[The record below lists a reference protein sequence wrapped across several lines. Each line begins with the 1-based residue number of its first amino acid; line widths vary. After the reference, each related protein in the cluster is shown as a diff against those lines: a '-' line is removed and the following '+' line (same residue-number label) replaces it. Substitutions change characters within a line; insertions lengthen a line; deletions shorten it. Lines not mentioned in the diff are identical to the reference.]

1 MSCQTDSPCSVT
13 LSSAPSPD
21 KRVRYGLGM
30 LLGVADFEQE
40 QAWFLAQDRD
50 HVRAL
55 HGCGVVCGLGV
66 TLDGVKLKV
75 AAGLAVDGLGRSIC
89 VAGEQCADLN
99 AWLAVPAN
107 RTAIGAAGAK
117 TLHVVLRYCEC
128 ATDLQPVPGQPCR
141 TAEESQSAT
150 RITASFSLDLAVQA
164 PHCPE
169 EAATVRFGH
178 WLRRL
183 RVGAGT
189 PLLDATSI
197 AAELAALA
205 KPETAPADTPLHLPA
220 DQAETLLRHAL
231 ALWVRQARPLAAC
244 KDAGCPDD
252 VLADVGVALASL
264 SFTLA
269 ADFTAGEVK
278 LLPVDPPVL
287 LSTRLIQEALL
298 NLAQQIAAGDSVQPL
313 TFGGAGAAGSDAA
326 YSRADH
332 VHPLPALP
340 DTPGP
345 VDSVAPLVFGG
356 AGETGSVSGFSRGDH
371 VHPLPAL
378 PPLPALAGDVGGDL
392 GANRIELL
400 QGKTVK
406 AESPQA
412 DQVLTFK
419 DDVWQPLPLPAG
431 TGDTG
436 DSAPKDVVLRPPGL
450 PDYAIVAAGVMA
462 SGRSLGPVYNKLDA
476 KAAGDGLLMLT
487 FTGYKAPS
495 SRTRFALLIKALPVV
510 HKEFPGLSVSLA
522 AFQPDGFVLEILSN
536 GKPVAESVLD
546 QVFVHVEVSQFSA

>member
-66 TLDGVKLKV
+66 ALAGVKLAV
-75 AAGLAVDGLGRSIC
+75 AAGLAVDGLGRTIRVPS
-89 VAGEQCADLN
+89 EQCADLN
-99 AWLAVPAN
+99 AWLAVAAN
-107 RTAIGAAGAK
+107 RTAIGATGTK

-150 RITASFSLDLAVQA
+150 RITASFSLDLAMQA
-164 PHCPE
+164 PTCPE

-183 RVGAGT
+183 RVGSGT
-189 PLLDATSI
+189 PLLDAAAI

-205 KPETAPADTPLHLPA
+205 KPETVPADTPLYLPA
-220 DQAETLLRHAL
+220 DQAETLIRHAL
-231 ALWVRQARPLAAC
+231 ALWARQARPLA
-244 KDAGCPDD
+244 GCPDACPEGTA
-252 VLADVGVALASL
+252 ADVGVALASL

-269 ADFTAGEVK
+269 ADFTAGDVK

-313 TFGGAGAAGSDAA
+313 VFGGAGAAGSDAA

-340 DTPGP
+340 
-345 VDSVAPLVFGG
+345 
-356 AGETGSVSGFSRGDH
+356 
-371 VHPLPAL
+371 
-378 PPLPALAGDVGGDL
+378 PLPALAGDVGGDL
-392 GANRIELL
+392 AGNRIDLL
-400 QGKTVK
+400 QGKPVK
-406 AESPQA
+406 AESPQP

-431 TGDTG
+431 NGDT
-436 DSAPKDVVLRPPGL
+436 APQDVVLRPAGL

-476 KAAGDGLLMLT
+476 KAAGDGLLLLT
-487 FTGYKAPS
+487 FAGYKAPS
-495 SRTRFALLIKALPVV
+495 SRTRFALLIKALPVL

-522 AFQPDGFVLEILSN
+522 AFQAEGFVLEILSN

-546 QVFVHVEVSQFSA
+546 QVFVHVEVSQYSA